1 MKLGI
6 SYLLTLG
13 VFLAVDLLWLGVIAK
28 SIYDKHIG
36 FLMAD
41 KINWASAF
49 IFYFLFVA
57 AIFLFVIFPAIEKDS
72 VLKALGLGA
81 AFGFITYATYELT
94 NHAILKGW
102 PSSIILIDLAWGVV
116 LTSIVSVAGFYITK
130 WIY

>member
-1 MKLGI
+1 MKLI
-6 SYLLTLG
+6 FSYLLTLG
-13 VFLAVDLLWLGVIAK
+13 VFFVVDLLWLGVIAK
-28 SIYDKHIG
+28 GIYDKHIG

-41 KINWASAF
+41 KVNWLSAI
-49 IFYFLFVA
+49 IFYCCFVA

-72 VLKALGLGA
+72 VLRALGLGA

-102 PSSIILIDLAWGVV
+102 PASIIFIDLAWGVV
-116 LTSIVSVAGFYITK
+116 LTSIVSIAGFYITK